1 MGRQHKGRM
10 SLQAVIDDAL
20 AETPPGRVVWVALS
34 GGLDSCL
41 LLALVADAA
50 RRHPRPIHAL
60 HVDHGLQSAAADFV
74 RHCRWSCSRHGVP
87 LFVESVAVESV
98 GRGLEAAAREA
109 RYAAFA
115 KRVAPGE
122 TLWLAQHADDQ
133 AETFLLAALRGSGVR
148 GLAAMPE
155 TRDWLDRRLA
165 RPLLGV
171 SRERLAAAAAERGLS
186 WCDDPTNLDIS
197 LDRNYLRHRVLPVL
211 AVRWPGA
218 ARSLGEAARHAGEAD
233 ALLADLAAI
242 DLAAASND
250 PARLDVA
257 ALVGLSRPRQR
268 LLVRHACRCL
278 ELPTPPA
285 ARLESLLEQ
294 LAARDDAEVHV
305 SWPGG
310 EGRRWRGQLHL
321 QRPAEPLPA
330 GWRAVWDGRPGR
342 VVPES
347 PGPAVAVGWSLT
359 RETGEDAVLTLTAR
373 RGGERLRA
381 AGRGRRDVKRLLQE
395 AGVPPWQRERQ
406 LLAWHG
412 EVLVAV
418 LGVAV
423 AEGWRQVPRA
433 WNRD

>member
-1 MGRQHKGRM
+1 MGRQHKGLM

-74 RHCRWSCSRHGVP
+74 RHCRWSCSRHGIP

-155 TRDWLDRRLA
+155 RRDWRGRHLV
-165 RPLLGV
+165 RPLLGLG
-171 SRERLAAAAAERGLS
+171 RARLEAAAAELGLS
-186 WCDDPTNLDIS
+186 WCDDPSNTDIS
-197 LDRNYLRHRVLPVL
+197 LDRNYLRHCVLPVL
-211 AVRWPGA
+211 AARWPGA
-218 ARSLGEAARHAGEAD
+218 ARSLGEAARRAGEAD
-233 ALLADLAAI
+233 ALLDDLAAI
-242 DLAAASND
+242 DLAAAGGD

-257 ALVGLSRPRQR
+257 ALVALSRPRQR
-268 LLVRHACRCL
+268 LLVRHACRRL
-278 ELPTPPA
+278 ALSTPPA

-294 LAARDDAEVHV
+294 LAARDDAAVHV
-305 SWPGG
+305 SWAGG
-310 EGRRWRGQLHL
+310 EGRRWRGALYL
-321 QRPAEPLPA
+321 QTPTEPLPA
-330 GWRAVWDGRPGR
+330 GWSAAWNGLPGR
-342 VVPES
+342 VGATEAQ
-347 PGPAVAVGWSLT
+347 PGVYVDWRLAC
-359 RETGEDAVLTLTAR
+359 ETGEPVALTLTVR
-373 RGGERLRA
+373 RGGESLRV

-395 AGVPPWQRERQ
+395 AGVPPWRRERQ

-412 EVLVAV
+412 DTLVAV
-418 LGVAV
+418 LGVVV
-423 AEGWRQVPRA
+423 AEGWRQGPGV
-433 WNRD
+433 